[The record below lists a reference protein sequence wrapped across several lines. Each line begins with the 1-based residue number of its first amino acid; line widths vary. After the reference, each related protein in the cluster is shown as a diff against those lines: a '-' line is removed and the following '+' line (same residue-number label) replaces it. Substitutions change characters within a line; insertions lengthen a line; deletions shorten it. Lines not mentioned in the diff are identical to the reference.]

1 MDNQTSKPKNPPKR
15 YPRPRRK
22 EVRAA
27 WGRQRR
33 EVPDA
38 ALWLAE
44 DVVRLDLVL
53 HLIKQINP
61 LHIGNIMTQT
71 QRDSC
76 GRSVRTTTAV
86 IKGWKATAWNKLRQE
101 HLTP

>member
-1 MDNQTSKPKNPPKR
+1 
-15 YPRPRRK
+15 
-22 EVRAA
+22 
-27 WGRQRR
+27 
-33 EVPDA
+33 VPDA

-53 HLIKQINP
+53 HLLKTINP

-76 GRSVRTTTAV
+76 GRSVRTTMAV